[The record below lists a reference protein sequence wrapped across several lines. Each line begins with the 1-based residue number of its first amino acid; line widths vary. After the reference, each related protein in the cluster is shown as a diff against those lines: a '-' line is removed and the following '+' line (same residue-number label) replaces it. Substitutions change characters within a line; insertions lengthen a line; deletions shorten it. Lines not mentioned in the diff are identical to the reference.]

1 MKETLIIRSREDV
14 INFVNDNPVKKGSL
28 LVILVALG
36 GIFVDA
42 YDVVSIGIGASQLR
56 EEFHLSPEGLGLLT
70 SILAVGALLGGL
82 IGGYYT
88 DRFGRKKMFTLD
100 LLLLV
105 ISALGAA
112 LAPNFTLLVIFRF
125 LMGVGIG
132 LDMPVALSFIAEY
145 SNTKKKGSYVNLWQ
159 PMWYVAT
166 VGTGLVV
173 LPVFLLG
180 VDENL
185 WRWAV
190 GFGAAF
196 ALIVLIMRLVY
207 MNESPLWA
215 AKNLPLKDA
224 AAILE
229 KTYKVPVV
237 VEHTGTNMNEGPE
250 KNIPYTAI
258 FTEKYK
264 MRTILA
270 AIISGTQSIQYFAV
284 GFYIPTISL
293 ILFGEGMINSI
304 TGTIVF
310 NICGIIGG
318 FTGVFLTQ
326 KLGMRRIAIIGYVIV
341 ALSLLVIG
349 IANDETSFI
358 WSSVPLGLFIFGH
371 SFGPGAQGKTMAT
384 LSYPTELRGL
394 GTGFAEGSS
403 RVGSIIGFFLFPV
416 SLASF
421 GLAKTFLFFS
431 IVPII
436 GLISAFIIK
445 WDPTGMDIEKEQND
459 MNITHT
465 SKEIERPI

>member
-1 MKETLIIRSREDV
+1 MSGKLVIRSREDV
-14 INFVNDNPVKKGSL
+14 VNFVNNNPIKKGGL

-42 YDVVSIGIGASQLR
+42 YDIVSIGIGAGQLKQ
-56 EEFHLSPEGLGLLT
+56 EFNLSPQGLGLLT
-70 SILAVGALLGGL
+70 SILAVGALLGGV

-88 DRFGRKKMFTLD
+88 DRFGRKKMFTID

-105 ISALGAA
+105 FAALGAA
-112 LAPNFTLLVIFRF
+112 LAPNFTWLVIFRF

-145 SNTKKKGSYVNLWQ
+145 SNNGKKGSNVNLWQ

-173 LPVFLLG
+173 LPIFLMG
-180 VDENL
+180 VDEHL

-190 GFGAAF
+190 GFGAVF
-196 ALIVLIMRLVY
+196 ALAVLILRVVY
-207 MNESPLWA
+207 MSESPLWA
-215 AKNLPLKDA
+215 AKNLPLEEA
-224 AAILE
+224 ARILE
-229 KTYKVPVV
+229 KTYKIQVV
-237 VEHTGTNMNEGPE
+237 VENRSANQSKGPE

-258 FTEKYK
+258 FTKKYK
-264 MRTILA
+264 MRTVLA
-270 AIISGTQSIQYFAV
+270 AIISGTQAVQYFAV

-310 NICGIIGG
+310 NLFGIVGG
-318 FTGVFLTQ
+318 FTGVLLTQ
-326 KLGMRRIAIIGYVIV
+326 KLGMRKIAIIGYAIV
-341 ALSLLVIG
+341 AASLLVIG
-349 IANDETSFI
+349 IANNETSFI
-358 WSSVPLGLFIFGH
+358 WSSVPLAIFIFGH

-394 GTGFAEGSS
+394 GTGFAEGAS
-403 RVGSIIGFFLFPV
+403 RVGSIIGFFVFPV
-416 SLASF
+416 SLATF

-431 IVPII
+431 IVPIV
-436 GLISAFIIK
+436 GLISALIIK
-445 WDPTGMDIEKEQND
+445 WDPTGLDIENESTDSD
-459 MNITHT
+459 MTH
-465 SKEIERPI
+465 SA